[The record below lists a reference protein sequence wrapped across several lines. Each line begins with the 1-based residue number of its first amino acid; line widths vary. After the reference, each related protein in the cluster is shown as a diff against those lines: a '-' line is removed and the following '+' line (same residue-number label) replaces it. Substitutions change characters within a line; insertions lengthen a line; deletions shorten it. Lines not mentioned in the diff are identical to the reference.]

1 MNNRDLKETMWKRKN
16 DLRLKRSGAKSKA
29 ERDCIDKEIEKCNAV
44 LSHIE
49 TRTSARL
56 HTTNLF

>member
-1 MNNRDLKETMWKRKN
+1 MNNRDLKETMWKKKN
-16 DLRLKRSGAKSKA
+16 DLRLKRSGATSKA
-29 ERDCIDKEIEKCNAV
+29 ERERIDKEIKKCDAV

-56 HTTNLF
+56 HTTNLY